1 MKFILSP
8 AKTILENPETPEFLS
23 SIPSFQK
30 ESSNLVSKLKKLSA
44 KKLKNLYDVSQ
55 DIADLNHHRF
65 QNWISSDQKNDALI
79 PCGFAF
85 NGEVYRGLNIQS
97 LSKKELTYLNENLR
111 ILSGLYGILK
121 PFDLIYPYRL
131 EMGTKIQLTPEI
143 GNLYQFW
150 YDKITNYLNQEEQ
163 YEIINLASSE
173 YFKVIQQKKLK
184 ANFITP
190 IFKEFKNGE
199 YKVVMTYAKHA
210 RGEMVNFAALKNIT
224 KSEDLKHFDVL
235 GYSFDDKQ
243 SSPNEWVFVR

>member
-1 MKFILSP
+1 MKLILSP
-8 AKTILENPETPEFLS
+8 AKSIQEKPVIPTISS

-30 ESSNLVSKLKKLSA
+30 ESSILVTKLKKLSA
-44 KKLKNLYDVSQ
+44 QNLKSLFGVSMN
-55 DIADLNHHRF
+55 IAELNYYRF
-65 QNWISSDQKNDALI
+65 QNWVSSEQENENLI

-97 LSKKELTYLNENLR
+97 LAENELAYLNENLR

-121 PFDLIYPYRL
+121 PFDLIFPYRL
-131 EMGTKIQLTPEI
+131 EMGTKIQLSSKI

-150 YDKITNYLNQEEQ
+150 NDKITRFLNEEEQ
-163 YEIINLASSE
+163 NEIINLASSE

-190 IFKEFKNGE
+190 VFKEFKNGE
-199 YKVVMTYAKHA
+199 YKVIMTYAKHA
-210 RGEMVNFAALKNIT
+210 RGEMVNFAARKNIT
-224 KSEDLKHFDVL
+224 KSEELKHFDVL

-243 SSPNEWVFVR
+243 SNPNEWVFVR